1 MKRSSRFRIAPSEP
15 VTVRDR
21 RRLRTELGVELQNLT
36 TDGGEELY
44 FFQGAFHTPKDMIDP
59 GKQAGAFTPIAKQI
73 AEDQAKL
80 TDKDENWTAH
90 ARKLEEAGYL
100 EAIKSFRGRLPHTE
114 FRLTAA
120 GRKALQRYLDHM
132 EALIRT
138 AREA

>member
-1 MKRSSRFRIAPSEP
+1 MKRAPAGLGRIGGLAKGEGPLGL
-15 VTVRDR
+15 DR
-21 RRLRTELGVELQNLT
+21 LIHGRLRLGIVSALAVEEKLSFNDLKKLLKT
-36 TDGGEELY
+36 TDGNLS
-44 FFQGAFHTPKDMIDP
+44 
-59 GKQAGAFTPIAKQI
+59 
-73 AEDQAKL
+73 
-80 TDKDENWTAH
+80 AH